1 LGNSGKGKKKF
12 LNISCSLVIVV
23 CRQHYTFDQFFCVLD
38 GNFLFHVDDE
48 ILSLQNGDTL
58 FIPRNVKHC
67 FTYDGKTSGTLLVN
81 IFPGKGMENYFL
93 EMGKLVKGQ
102 GVPDMAALQAL
113 YKTYDS
119 EILGPSMKG

>member
-1 LGNSGKGKKKF
+1 
-12 LNISCSLVIVV
+12 
-23 CRQHYTFDQFFCVLD
+23 
-38 GNFLFHVDDE
+38 
-48 ILSLQNGDTL
+48 
-58 FIPRNVKHC
+58 
-67 FTYDGKTSGTLLVN
+67 
-81 IFPGKGMENYFL
+81 MENYFL